1 MRLINDKKG
10 LWLLKRVLNLVITVI
25 VIFLLIIFIVVLWNL
40 FTAESDL
47 EKMEKQLDK
56 IISGVKKVDSSG
68 EKQFLIFFPPSSNI
82 FHLRSIKNFNN
93 GGCGGKGNCLC
104 VCNDFPCRRG
114 RKISTTMICKNLEI
128 KTNIKTI
135 SILGLKVRDGFTQKQ
150 IDHEKTKHHELMNYS
165 FDLKDYIRFE
175 ELTRIIIKDDGGT
188 IKIIPEEDDVKD
200 KKYFIKHYTK
210 DNNPYRPKGYKRTE
224 GMSIPPGL

>member
-10 LWLLKRVLNLVITVI
+10 LWLLKRVLNLVITII
-25 VIFLLIIFIVVLWNL
+25 VILLLIIFIVILFKL

-68 EKQFLIFFPPSSNI
+68 GIQFLIFFPPSPEEG
-82 FHLRSIKNFNN
+82 FHVRSIKNFND
-93 GGCGGKGNCLC
+93 GGCAGTGNCLC

-114 RKISTTMICKNLEI
+114 REISTTMICKNLEI

-135 SILGLKVRDGFTQKQ
+135 SILGLKIPDGFTQKQ
-150 IDHEKTKHHELMNYS
+150 IEHERKKAFQIMNYS
-165 FDLKDYIRFE
+165 FDLEDYIRFE

-188 IKIIPEEDDVKD
+188 IKIMREEDLKKD
-200 KKYFIKHYTK
+200 KTYFIKGYTE
-210 DNNPYRPKGYKRTE
+210 DDNPYRPKSVATISRGSTF
-224 GMSIPPGL
+224 